1 MANAGHAPAPPG
13 SRVAVY
19 GATGHTGRFVVA
31 ELLRRGFTP
40 VSVARDQGKLAAS
53 GFRGHGVEG
62 RAASIDE
69 PPSSIPRRRGLRD
82 NQAGAAARTASAS
95 SRTAARI
102 AGRGSWP

>member
-31 ELLRRGFTP
+31 ELAARVHAGVRGARPGEARGLGLSRARRRG
-40 VSVARDQGKLAAS
+40 
-53 GFRGHGVEG
+53 RGGLDR
-62 RAASIDE
+62 RAAELDSAS
-69 PPSSIPRRRGLRD
+69 PGLRD